1 MFKQLY
7 DKYRDMIPYMIFGVL
22 TTLVN
27 IAAYWLLAHPLGL
40 PTVPSTV
47 IAWVLAVLFAYVTNR
62 KWVFHS
68 EAKTRNEIIK
78 EGVSFYLCRLL
89 ENIGLP
95 QLHKTSR
102 NEYPPCPAL
111 ESSFSAIISKFGKK
125 SDETIVKHIFSHL
138 PVSNIAQTDG
148 EHPCRELLVQISLS
162 PSVLLLAAFYKLGIR
177 VLLFPCLFIY

>member
-40 PTVPSTV
+40 STVPSTV

-78 EGVSFYLCRLL
+78 EGVSFYLCRLGTGVL
-89 ENIGLP
+89 DWLGMYVMVDV
-95 QLHKTSR
+95 LHW
-102 NEYPPCPAL
+102 NDL
-111 ESSFSAIISKFGKK
+111 
-125 SDETIVKHIFSHL
+125 IVKIA
-138 PVSNIAQTDG
+138 VNI
-148 EHPCRELLVQISLS
+148 VVI
-162 PSVLLLAAFYKLGIR
+162 VLNYVASKLIVFR
-177 VLLFPCLFIY
+177 KKA

>member
-78 EGVSFYLCRLL
+78 EGVSFYLCRLGTGVL
-89 ENIGLP
+89 DWLGMYVMVDV
-95 QLHKTSR
+95 LHW
-102 NEYPPCPAL
+102 NDL
-111 ESSFSAIISKFGKK
+111 
-125 SDETIVKHIFSHL
+125 IVKIA
-138 PVSNIAQTDG
+138 VNI
-148 EHPCRELLVQISLS
+148 VVI
-162 PSVLLLAAFYKLGIR
+162 VLNYVASKLIVFR
-177 VLLFPCLFIY
+177 KKA

>member
-47 IAWVLAVLFAYVTNR
+47 IAWGLAVLFAYVTNR
-62 KWVFHS
+62 TWVFHS

-78 EGVSFYLCRLL
+78 EGVSFYLCRLGTGVL
-89 ENIGLP
+89 DWLGMYVMVDV
-95 QLHKTSR
+95 LHW
-102 NEYPPCPAL
+102 NDL
-111 ESSFSAIISKFGKK
+111 
-125 SDETIVKHIFSHL
+125 IVKIA
-138 PVSNIAQTDG
+138 VNI
-148 EHPCRELLVQISLS
+148 VVI
-162 PSVLLLAAFYKLGIR
+162 VLNYVASKLIVFR
-177 VLLFPCLFIY
+177 KKT

>member
-7 DKYRDMIPYMIFGVL
+7 DKYRDMIPYLIFGVL

-40 PTVPSTV
+40 STVPSTV

-78 EGVSFYLCRLL
+78 EGVSFYLCRLGTGVL
-89 ENIGLP
+89 DWLGMYVMVDV
-95 QLHKTSR
+95 LHW
-102 NEYPPCPAL
+102 NDL
-111 ESSFSAIISKFGKK
+111 
-125 SDETIVKHIFSHL
+125 IVKIA
-138 PVSNIAQTDG
+138 VNI
-148 EHPCRELLVQISLS
+148 VVI
-162 PSVLLLAAFYKLGIR
+162 VLNYVASKLIVFR
-177 VLLFPCLFIY
+177 KKA

>member
-40 PTVPSTV
+40 STVPSTV
-47 IAWVLAVLFAYVTNR
+47 IAWVLAVLFAYVTHR

-78 EGVSFYLCRLL
+78 EGVSFYLCRLGTGVL
-89 ENIGLP
+89 DWLGMYVMVDV
-95 QLHKTSR
+95 LHW
-102 NEYPPCPAL
+102 NDL
-111 ESSFSAIISKFGKK
+111 
-125 SDETIVKHIFSHL
+125 IVKIA
-138 PVSNIAQTDG
+138 VNI
-148 EHPCRELLVQISLS
+148 VVI
-162 PSVLLLAAFYKLGIR
+162 VLNYVASKLIVFR
-177 VLLFPCLFIY
+177 KKA